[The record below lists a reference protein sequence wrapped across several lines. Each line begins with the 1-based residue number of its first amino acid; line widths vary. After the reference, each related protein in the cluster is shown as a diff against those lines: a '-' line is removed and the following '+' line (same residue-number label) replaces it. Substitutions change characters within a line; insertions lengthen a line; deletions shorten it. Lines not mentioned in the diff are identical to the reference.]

1 MNQIFYS
8 WLSVAILFFIIE
20 ILTPGIFFFSCLGF
34 GALLA
39 MIVSLYTNVVMI
51 QVLVFVLSSVL
62 IIYFLRPVLNKYFI
76 SKNVKSNIDSIIS
89 KEGIVVEDILGDK
102 VSGLV
107 KVNNELWRAF
117 SVNKEKISKEGL
129 ENSSAWIIPENSI
142 LLSMYATIGSTAI
155 NKIPLA
161 TNQAIL
167 TIVPKGNLDVL
178 YGAYVLRF
186 NAERLKSY
194 NIATTQK
201 NVNKGIVENFKIP
214 LPPLPEQQRIAY
226 VLSTI

>member
-117 SVNKEKISKEGL
+117 SVNKEKISKE
-129 ENSSAWIIPENSI
+129 EE
-142 LLSMYATIGSTAI
+142 
-155 NKIPLA
+155 
-161 TNQAIL
+161 
-167 TIVPKGNLDVL
+167 IVVEKVVGNHL
-178 YGAYVLRF
+178 
-186 NAERLKSY
+186 
-194 NIATTQK
+194 
-201 NVNKGIVENFKIP
+201 IVRKK
-214 LPPLPEQQRIAY
+214 
-226 VLSTI
+226 V